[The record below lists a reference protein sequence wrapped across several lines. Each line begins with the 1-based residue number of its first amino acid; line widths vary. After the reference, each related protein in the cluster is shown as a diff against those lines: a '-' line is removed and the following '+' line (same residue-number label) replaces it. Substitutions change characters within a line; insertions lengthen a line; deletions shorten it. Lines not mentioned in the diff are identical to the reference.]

1 MLRMLCLSA
10 ILVPVA
16 VQAQQPKLLAEC
28 TNFEGYAYYFPNVLQ
43 TSMKGWDSSDLA
55 GVTIGLF
62 ENTGDEVEPFTK
74 YTVMYY
80 KDVQGWHTP
89 GPYLATLTLSENAP
103 NFTVAVLYA
112 DNTTELYMFLL
123 DKGRVAVN
131 LMRHSGILENTRL
144 LVGDCE
150 RP

>member
-1 MLRMLCLSA
+1 MLRILFLSA
-10 ILVPVA
+10 FLVPAA

-28 TNFEGYAYYFPNVLQ
+28 TNLEGYAYYFPNVLQ
-43 TSMKGWDSSDLA
+43 TSVKGWDTSDLA
-55 GVTIGLF
+55 GITIGLF
-62 ENTGDEVEPFTK
+62 ENTGDDVEPFTK

-80 KDVQGWHTP
+80 NDVQGWHTP
-89 GPYLATLTLSENAP
+89 GPYLTTLTMSESAP
-103 NFTVAVLYA
+103 NYTLAVLYG

-123 DKGRVAVN
+123 NKGKLAVN

-144 LVGDCE
+144 LVGDCK